1 MSNRQERKA
10 RKAAVRNGDTSQQ
23 FFHEAKRPTM
33 PAPTRDRREG
43 DRKARAHLR
52 NLMSSP
58 TRAQSAL
65 AKIEADLQNRAG
77 EKS

>member
-23 FFHEAKRPTM
+23 FFHEPKRPTGTYR
-33 PAPTRDRREG
+33 TREQRDG

-52 NLMSSP
+52 NLVSSP
-58 TRAQSAL
+58 ARAQAAL
-65 AKIEADLQNRAG
+65 AKIEADLQKQVND
-77 EKS
+77 KS